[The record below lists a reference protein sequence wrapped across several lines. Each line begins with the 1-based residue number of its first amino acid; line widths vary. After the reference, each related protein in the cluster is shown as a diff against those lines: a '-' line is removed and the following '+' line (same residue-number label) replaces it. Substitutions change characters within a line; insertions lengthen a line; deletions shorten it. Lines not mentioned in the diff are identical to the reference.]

1 MLPFDIDKILNNN
14 AKPAETHKAKSD
26 TERKANVLIENAPIA
41 SQPICNDIADDEELG
56 RVDEETSIYNI
67 LKPSSEHEKAII
79 AYLKSAL

>member
-41 SQPICNDIADDEELG
+41 SHPEFEELAP
-56 RVDEETSIYNI
+56 
-67 LKPSSEHEKAII
+67 KPR
-79 AYLKSAL
+79 KSHLDFYVLYP